1 MKKKLLAFARLLKCF
16 QEVNT
21 DRGVLIADSEIQ
33 IDTEVF
39 ILNEEGELVP
49 ATTGKYESE
58 DKIYTVEGSKVVS
71 IELKEEAKEEII
83 EEPIQE
89 EVVEVLEEEEVVEEP
104 IEEPIV
110 NEELEALKV
119 ENEELKATI
128 EELKKEI
135 EDLKKQLEEPQADAI
150 EEKPTVYS
158 KEEKRNAKLQA
169 LVKAFNK

>member
-49 ATTGKYESE
+49 ATSGKYESE

-89 EVVEVLEEEEVVEEP
+89 EVVEVLEEEVV
-104 IEEPIV
+104 EEPIV

-135 EDLKKQLEEPQADAI
+135 EDLKKQLELPVADAI
-150 EEKPTVYS
+150 EEQTTVFS
-158 KEEKRNAKLQA
+158 KQDKTKRTKLEA